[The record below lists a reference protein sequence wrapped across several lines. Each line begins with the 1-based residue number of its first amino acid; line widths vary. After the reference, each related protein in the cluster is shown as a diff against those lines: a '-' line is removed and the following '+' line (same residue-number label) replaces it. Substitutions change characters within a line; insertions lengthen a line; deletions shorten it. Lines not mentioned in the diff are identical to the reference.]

1 MNAKIY
7 VIGIGYKPIDKRARE
22 IILNSNLI
30 LASNR
35 LLEVFK
41 GYDESEAVRDK
52 VKIINNVDETIA
64 FIRAEALKS
73 ERAEAS
79 DFRTIVL
86 LASGDPTFFG
96 IGRRA
101 VREFGKD
108 AVEIIPDLSCIQI
121 AFSRVKESWDD
132 AFLMS
137 LHGGPDPKKRRRL
150 PYEINDIP
158 SLLQRHNKIA
168 ILTDKEN
175 NPSEIAKEL
184 LKPSALPHF
193 RTSALKIYV
202 CEKLGYE
209 DESITEGTPDEISAM
224 TFGEPNVVIIRGT
237 EGLGLRNGVT
247 FGLKEDEIIHSRGL
261 ITKDEVRAVTI
272 HKLRLPQKGVFWDIG
287 AGSGSVSVEAAKL
300 CPKLK
305 VFSIERDKEQR
316 DNIGKN
322 KLNFHIQNIE
332 IIKGEAPEALKNL
345 PLPDRVFIGG
355 SGDRLKEIMDY
366 VIKAQVNLIV
376 VNAATIETMND
387 AVQCFEEHGFD
398 IAISEIS
405 VSRAKTIAGKRH
417 MSALNPIFVIAG
429 EK

>member
-1 MNAKIY
+1 MNKIY
-7 VIGIGYKPIDKRARE
+7 VIGIGYKPLDKGARD
-22 IILNSNLI
+22 IILNSSVI
-30 LASNR
+30 LASKR
-35 LLEVFK
+35 LFEVFK
-41 GYDESEAVRDK
+41 GYDEFEAVKDK
-52 VKIINNVDETIA
+52 VKVINNVNETIN
-64 FIRAEALKS
+64 FIYSLLHYSNAPSLP
-73 ERAEAS
+73 
-79 DFRTIVL
+79 IVL
-86 LASGDPTFFG
+86 LASGDPMFFG

-101 VREFGKD
+101 VKEFGKD
-108 AVEIIPDLSCIQI
+108 IVEIIPDLSSIQT
-121 AFSRVKESWDD
+121 AFSKIKEPWDD

-137 LHGGPDPKKRRRL
+137 LHGGPDPEKRRKL
-150 PYEINDIP
+150 PYTINDIP

-168 ILTDKEN
+168 ILTDRES
-175 NPSEIAKEL
+175 NPSAIAKEIL
-184 LKPSALPHF
+184 NSSLHHSITPSLHLF
-193 RTSALKIYV
+193 V
-202 CEKLGYE
+202 CERLGYP
-209 DESITEGTPDEISAM
+209 DEKITEGTSEEIAGM
-224 TFGEPNVVIIRGT
+224 TFSDPNVVIIQRSAIG
-237 EGLGLRNGVT
+237 GQSSAVA
-247 FGLKEDEIIHSRGL
+247 FGLKEDEIKHSKGL

-272 HKLRLPQKGVFWDIG
+272 HKLRLPQRGVFWDIG